1 MNTLLSILS
10 FIGAL
15 GLFIFGMKVMSE
27 ALQKVAGGKMRR
39 TLSAMAA
46 NKYRALFS
54 GFLITSLIQSSSATT
69 VLLVS
74 FVNAG
79 MLTLAE
85 SVGVIMGANI
95 GTTITAWL
103 VVLGVGKLSISS
115 LAFPGLALG
124 VPLLF
129 AKKEKLKIWGEVG
142 VGFCL
147 LFMGIYFMQQFMP
160 NMRENPE
167 MLNFLND
174 FSLQNQSFWP
184 RLGTLLMSVGVGF
197 LLTVLLQ
204 SSSASTAVTI
214 VLCYQ
219 GWISLPLA
227 LALVLGENLG
237 TTITANIASVVAN
250 VHAKRAARIHFII
263 NFIGLLWALVFFD
276 GLVHFTTQSV
286 IALGAANPLTNISSI
301 PIALAFF
308 HSTFNIVNVALL
320 FGFSRPLVRFTT
332 GITPARAHE
341 NELYSLDYLGSGL
354 LATPELSIVEARK
367 ELIKFTEV
375 MRRAFKYVPL
385 MITEVEDKE
394 VFEHSR
400 QLRKYEDISDRMER
414 EISQY
419 LNNPSQ
425 RELSLAAVVQVRRM
439 LEVASYLE
447 RIGDKYLEI
456 SKSLTLR
463 REKRAYFTPEMR
475 KRVIFFCDRVRE
487 ALDLMVKN
495 MGNPDEEVDL
505 RPVDAL
511 EKEINELHQSYRK
524 EHIKH
529 SEKGNYKI
537 QSGMYYSDLLA
548 DLQRIADHAA
558 SISRCL
564 IPKEV
569 KE

>member
-1 MNTLLSILS
+1 M
-10 FIGAL
+10 FIY
-15 GLFIFGMKVMSE
+15 GMKVMSE
-27 ALQKVAGGKMRR
+27 ALQKVAGAKMRR
-39 TLSAMAA
+39 TLGAMAA
-46 NKYRALFS
+46 NKYRALLS
-54 GFLITSLIQSSSATT
+54 GLLITSLIQSSSATT

-79 MLTLAE
+79 MLTLVE
-85 SVGVIMGANI
+85 SVGVIFGANI

-115 LAFPGLALG
+115 LAFPGLALF

-129 AKKEKLKIWGEVG
+129 SKRETLKIWGETG
-142 VGFCL
+142 IGFCL
-147 LFMGIYFMQQFMP
+147 LFMGIDFMQEFLP

-167 MLNFLND
+167 ILRFVEN

-184 RLGTLLMSVGVGF
+184 RLGTLLMSIGVGF
-197 LLTVLLQ
+197 LLTLLLQ

-237 TTITANIASVVAN
+237 TTITANIASLVAN

-263 NFIGLLWALVFFD
+263 NLV
-276 GLVHFTTQSV
+276 GLVWAIMLFDQLVYLTVRSV
-286 IALGAANPLTNISSI
+286 IALGASNPLTTVSSI

-308 HSTFNIVNVALL
+308 HTTFNMVNVALL
-320 FGFSRPLVRFTT
+320 FGFAKPLVQLITRL
-332 GITPARAHE
+332 TPAKAHE
-341 NELYSLDYLGSGL
+341 SEMYSLDFIGSAL

-367 ELIKFTEV
+367 ELVKFTEL
-375 MRRAFKYVPL
+375 MRRAFKYIPL
-385 MITEVEDKE
+385 MITEVEEDQ
-394 VFEHSR
+394 VLEHSR

-414 EISQY
+414 DINQY

-456 SKSLTLR
+456 SKNLTLR
-463 REKRAYFTPEMR
+463 KEKKAYFTPEMR
-475 KRVIFFCDRVRE
+475 QRVIFFCERVRE

-495 MGNPDEEVDL
+495 MGNPNDEVDL

-511 EKEINELHQSYRK
+511 EKEINELHQTYRK

-569 KE
+569 